1 MKSRIQTLRQLNE
14 NSPDH
19 VRYQG
24 QSAYDVADLLKQYFR
39 DLPEPV
45 LTTKLTETFL
55 QIYQCES
62 VALSAPLSSTLGSS
76 EPLCLV

>member
-1 MKSRIQTLRQLNE
+1 MKSRIQTLRKLNE
-14 NSPDH
+14 NPPDH
-19 VRYQG
+19 VSYQG
-24 QSAYDVADLLKQYFR
+24 QSVYEVADLLKQYFR

-62 VALSAPLSSTLGSS
+62 VALSVPLSSTLGSS